1 MKELTARPTEG
12 AQPCLPHD
20 SHQAEARPGAR
31 ATSATGETLVRVI
44 AARFMEA
51 EAASRVISRMKARL
65 DLGPDDV
72 GIAPLG
78 GADQPQGAQVLLAG
92 RFRETRLDE
101 IRAIIERNGGE
112 IVADL
117 DEGRTKSR
125 MTSSPAVPQA
135 RSPWRGSPHL
145 AEG

>member
-1 MKELTARPTEG
+1 M
-12 AQPCLPHD
+12 
-20 SHQAEARPGAR
+20 
-31 ATSATGETLVRVI
+31 RVI

-78 GADQPQGAQVLLAG
+78 GVDQPQGAQVLLAG
-92 RFRETRLDE
+92 RFREARLDE
-101 IRAIIERNGGE
+101 IRSIIERDGGE

-117 DEGRTKSR
+117 DEGRTKPRIAS
-125 MTSSPAVPQA
+125 TPAAAQG
-135 RSPWRGSPHL
+135 RSLWNGPPHF
-145 AEG
+145 AKG